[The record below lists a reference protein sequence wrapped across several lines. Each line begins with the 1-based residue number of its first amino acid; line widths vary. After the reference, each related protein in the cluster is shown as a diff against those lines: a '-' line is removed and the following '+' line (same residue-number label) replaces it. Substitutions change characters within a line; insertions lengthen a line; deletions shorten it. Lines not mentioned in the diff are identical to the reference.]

1 MVLKRALSGLFV
13 MTLASGILVAQSSGP
28 KVAHT
33 KTSGAVTKTKNPAA
47 ARIIWSNLGP
57 SPSNSYNATTGYYVL
72 GPNNSVGLSEQWIG
86 VPFVPKMNATAVV
99 LQVAVQWISGTN
111 SFSVGLYTDNGGTVG
126 TLIAGGTGSGA
137 PAFGTCCQTVNV
149 AIPSTS
155 LSQGVQYWVV
165 ASSND
170 SSAADFTGV
179 FVASNLANIAG
190 DVGQEGWFS
199 FTTNTPAA
207 AVWGTIP

>member
-13 MTLASGILVAQSSGP
+13 MTLASGMLLAQNL

-33 KTSGAVTKTKNPAA
+33 KSTGTVTKTKNPAA

-57 SPSNSYNATTGYYVL
+57 SPSNAYNDTTGYYVL

-86 VPFVPKMNATAVV
+86 VPFTPKTNATAEV
-99 LQVAVQWISGTN
+99 LQVAVQWISGVN
-111 SFSVGLYTDNGGTVG
+111 QFSVGIYSDNGGTVG
-126 TLIAGGTGSGA
+126 SLIAGGTGKLS

-165 ASSND
+165 ATSDDTN
-170 SSAADFTGV
+170 AADFTGV
-179 FVASNLANIAG
+179 FVASNSAVIAG
-190 DVGQEGWFS
+190 DVGLGGWFS